1 VNREATDQ
9 IRARFEQS
17 ASAIVQASD
26 VLADPIA
33 QAVDIIVSALQGSGS
48 VYLFGNGGSA
58 ADAQHISGELVGRFL
73 ADRPAYRAEALTTDA
88 SVLTALANDFGFERV
103 FAHQLAGKGRP
114 GDVSWGISTS
124 GNSPNVVAGLEQAK
138 AAGLATIAM
147 TGRDGGGCTKFA
159 DVLLAAPADETPRI
173 QEVHAVI
180 GHVVCELVEAA
191 MINQT

>member
-1 VNREATDQ
+1 MNRKATDQ

-17 ASAIVQASD
+17 AMAIGQAGD
-26 VLADPIA
+26 ALAVPIA
-33 QAVDIIVSALQGSGS
+33 RAADVIVNALQAGGAL
-48 VYLFGNGGSA
+48 YLFGNGGSA

-103 FAHQLAGKGRP
+103 FAHQLAGKGRT
-114 GDVSWGISTS
+114 GDVAWGISTS
-124 GNSPNVVAGLEQAK
+124 GNSPNVVEALAQAK
-138 AAGLATIAM
+138 AMGLKTIAM
-147 TGRDGGGCTKFA
+147 TGRDGGRCAPQA
-159 DVLLAAPADETPRI
+159 DVLLAVPADETPRI

-180 GHVVCELVEAA
+180 GHVVCERVEAA